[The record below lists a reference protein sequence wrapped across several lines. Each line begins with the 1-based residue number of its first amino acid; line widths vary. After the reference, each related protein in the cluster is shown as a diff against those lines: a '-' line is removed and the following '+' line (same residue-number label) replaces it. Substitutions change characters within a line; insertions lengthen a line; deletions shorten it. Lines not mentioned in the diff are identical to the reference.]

1 MTELLRMG
9 GDAAYVW
16 SAYGITLAV
25 LLLNAWWAR
34 WRLSRALE
42 RARGSAASGERV
54 HRQPTV
60 RQVQ

>member
-1 MTELLRMG
+1 MSELLGMG

-25 LLLNAWWAR
+25 LLINTWWAR
-34 WRLSRALE
+34 WRLKRALE
-42 RARGSAASGERV
+42 RARGSSSGERV
-54 HRQPTV
+54 RRQPTV